1 MVTRG
6 AAGCVRGAA
15 VGGFDRSDL
24 IRAARA
30 KKQTASPPRLSHHR
44 RAAPVGPLGRT
55 CLLMPPRSPRVR
67 QRAASRCGLLVSNG
81 LKLSQLLQRC
91 LSHGFTNKNGLTNK
105 NRLNRRREQSIKAE
119 PFYLLNRVAY
129 WLHTGLGPS
138 AEPQCEKDL
147 LKPQT
152 ETLYFAAP
160 GKQAQGIHSFMRP
173 SSLHVAVRFW
183 CGWWATPII
192 SPSVCQMREWKG
204 GNDAQF
210 PRRSIDASGNP
221 KAPKRPA
228 CRPAPAPC
236 QRLHT
241 SRGGAHSPRGSA
253 PARRSWC

>member
-1 MVTRG
+1 MPFDATTITPSTTESRISVWP
-6 AAGCVRGAA
+6 ACVERFETFPTFAT
-15 VGGFDRSDL
+15 VPF
-24 IRAARA
+24 
-30 KKQTASPPRLSHHR
+30 PRLYQQKR
-44 RAAPVGPLGRT
+44 PY
-55 CLLMPPRSPRVR
+55 
-67 QRAASRCGLLVSNG
+67 Q
-81 LKLSQLLQRC
+81 Q
-91 LSHGFTNKNGLTNK
+91 